1 VRVLTVNRI
10 SIQEFVGRVVP
21 FLAEREVEFNLLIG
35 LASRYAALDE
45 VPSDTVWLA
54 LEDDGALVGAALRT
68 PPHYV
73 TVSEL
78 PPGGARAIA
87 DFFLKLGAVP
97 DGASGPDDH
106 GRDVLV
112 ALSEKLGGKVE
123 LRSGELI
130 YELRAVND
138 VPQPG
143 GAARVATAADLELL
157 TGHVDAFLREVALPY
172 QTDPAA
178 LAERYVATGTAL
190 LWDDGGVRALACEAR
205 RTTTGAAIAPVYTVP
220 GSRRRGYGAAV
231 TAELSR
237 RLLASGNRFVCLFA
251 EQTNPTANHVY
262 QSIGFRRVRDF
273 NVWSLR

>member
-1 VRVLTVNRI
+1 MLRVKRI
-10 SIQEFVGRVVP
+10 DIREFVERVVP
-21 FLAEREVEFNLLIG
+21 FLVPREVEYNLLIG
-35 LASRYAALDE
+35 LAARYAALDE

-54 LEDDGALVGAALRT
+54 LEDDGELVAAALRT

-78 PPGGARAIA
+78 PPGGARAVA
-87 DFFLKLGAVP
+87 EFFLELGAVP
-97 DGASGPDDH
+97 DGASGPDQH

-112 ALSEKLGGKVE
+112 ALQERLGGSIE

-130 YELRAVND
+130 YSLEAVND
-138 VPQPG
+138 VPVPQG
-143 GAARVATAADLELL
+143 HARIATTDDLELL
-157 TGHVDAFLREVALPY
+157 TDHVDAFLREVALPY

-178 LAERYVATGTAL
+178 LAERYVTTRTAL

-205 RTTTGAAIAPVYTVP
+205 RTQTGAAIAPVYTVP
-220 GSRRRGYGAAV
+220 SSRRRGYGTAV

-237 RLLASGNRFVCLFA
+237 RLLAAGSRFVCLLA
-251 EQTNPTANHVY
+251 EQKNPTSNHVY
-262 QSIGFRRVRDF
+262 QTVGFRRVREF